1 MQVNTRFINSTR
13 GTSSNPPHEADVFR
27 DLNTLCLLTCLVRVT
42 VSFVVLVWVLSFYT
56 PITKSGGYILESLC
70 LSVHLCM
77 CLGFLFFPFCILT
90 LSYCFWISC
99 LSLFFFSFSF
109 LFRDCIICE
118 LWYRSHSCY
127 RTHFRCT
134 LCRVRVT
141 VSDSGWLGSKHRL
154 TRPLQSL
161 LLCCDA
167 FGVLIH
173 TLVCWFCRNHC

>member
-1 MQVNTRFINSTR
+1 MPGESYRKLCCACVSSFFLHSHNKVR
-13 GTSSNPPHEADVFR
+13 GLHTGI
-27 DLNTLCLLTCLVRVT
+27 T
-42 VSFVVLVWVLSFYT
+42 VSVCSSVHVSGFFVFSFLHFDFILLFLDFLSF
-56 PITKSGGYILESLC
+56 SL
-70 LSVHLCM
+70 L
-77 CLGFLFFPFCILT
+77 
-90 LSYCFWISC
+90 
-99 LSLFFFSFSF
+99 F